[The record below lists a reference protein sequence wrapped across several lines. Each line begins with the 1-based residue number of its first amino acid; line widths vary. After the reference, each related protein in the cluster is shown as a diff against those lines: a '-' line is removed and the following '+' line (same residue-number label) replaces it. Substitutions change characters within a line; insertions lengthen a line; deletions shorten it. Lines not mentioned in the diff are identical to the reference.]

1 MPKAKKLDP
10 DHFNRPPVLNM
21 KTSEQKFMYEG
32 LRAFSDDEGILEHD
46 IQFLILRIFGD
57 NRRYKHFLSNMS
69 ALEKLGAIVRYES
82 DGKKYIVLPH
92 HFDIEGRIQYFSPT
106 IHSRPPLEFYKKY
119 QHYAKELKIHLG
131 WVGKSLEDTKGSQGV
146 AIPPLTTPARPRVA
160 RGTPDHPCLTQGSQ
174 GVPRGAKGGP
184 QSLGELIPETL
195 KDLNV
200 RFRSKKRLKDVQEK
214 EVIKGKGE
222 SLKGEKGKSGEEENI
237 DLRRILAVCGDKK
250 SANFY
255 KLVLKKCPQKII
267 KDALI
272 ETKCAIQ
279 ENIIQKSPGAYFTG
293 LIIKFAGKQGI
304 RLKK

>member
-69 ALEKLGAIVRYES
+69 ALEKMGAIVRYES

-106 IHSRPPLEFYKKY
+106 IHPRPSVEFYKRY
-119 QHYAKELKIHLG
+119 QHYAKELKTHLER
-131 WVGKSLEDTKGSQGV
+131 VKKSSEGGQRV
-146 AIPPLTTPARPRVA
+146 AEGGMYPLTPSARPRGCQRVPEGA
-160 RGTPDHPCLTQGSQ
+160 RGSQ
-174 GVPRGAKGGP
+174 RVGEGLDEKGFAP
-184 QSLGELIPETL
+184 IQAEIDKILG
-195 KDLNV
+195 NV
-200 RFRSKKRLKDVQEK
+200 KSVKRSHDSEKTFKEKKE
-214 EVIKGKGE
+214 E
-222 SLKGEKGKSGEEENI
+222 SLKGEKGEKI
-237 DLRRILAVCGDKK
+237 DLKRILTLCGDKQ
-250 SANFY
+250 SVGFY
-255 KLVLKKCPQKII
+255 KSVLRKCPQEMIRS
-267 KDALI
+267 ALI
-272 ETKCAIQ
+272 ETKSAIQ
-279 ENIIQKSPGAYFTG
+279 ERWKTGGLTKPGAYFTKV
-293 LIIKFAGKQGI
+293 IIELASKQGI